1 MQKLL
6 QHKFSWLLLIAPFA
20 IVNFMAS
27 IVHTKIDLTKEKR
40 YTISKATKDIL
51 QHIDDKLEIT
61 VFLEGNLPAGFQKL
75 ANTTNDFLQLLKE
88 KNNAK
93 ITFQFI
99 SPDTE
104 VDGTNIKFEDTLVAM
119 GATPINLT
127 IQVKQGQESKVVF
140 PYALIKYKT
149 HTQLISLY
157 SGNSRMISQD
167 EINNAEA
174 MMEYKFLKAFDAFV
188 FPEKPLVAYSFAN
201 GEPTDIRT
209 YDLLQT
215 LQKDYSLYTFDIA
228 QRPAIPDTFK
238 VLMIVKPSLQFSED
252 EKLKIDQY
260 LMRGGKIL
268 CFIDNLNAEQDS
280 LNFKPELV
288 AYDRNLNLTDL
299 LFKYGVRINTD
310 LVMDLQ
316 CNFMPFAVGG
326 AKENPQYEFLHWNY
340 YPLFESKNNH
350 TINKN
355 LGLVSGRFV
364 NSIDTVKAEGI
375 TKTILLSSSDNSRK
389 LGTPALISLNENRN
403 TPQDILFQQ
412 KNIPVAVLL
421 EGSFTSLYKNR
432 LAQHIKDSVEKIGYP
447 FLEKSFSES
456 KIIVVADGDIVLND
470 ASQKLGP
477 LPMGLNMYTVGTQYE
492 YQFANRE
499 FLLNSL
505 EYLTNKQSIIQSRN
519 KEQILRLLNTS
530 KVEEEKV
537 KWQMIN
543 IGLPLLFVI
552 IYGWVYNLIRKKKFT
567 T

>member
-1 MQKLL
+1 MNNIIK
-6 QHKFSWLLLIAPFA
+6 HKFGWFALIVAFFA
-20 IVNFMAS
+20 INMLAS
-27 IVHTKIDLTKEKR
+27 FIHTKIDLTKEKR

-51 QHIDDKLEIT
+51 KHIDERVEIKI
-61 VFLEGNLPAGFQKL
+61 FLEGNLPSGFQKL

-88 KNNAK
+88 KSSSK
-93 ITFQFI
+93 ITFNFI
-99 SPDTE
+99 SPDAE
-104 VDGTNIKFEDTLVAM
+104 IDGTNKKYQDTLTAM

-127 IQVKQGQESKVVF
+127 VQVKQGQESKVIF
-140 PYALIKYKT
+140 PYALINYKD
-149 HTQLISLY
+149 HQQLISLY
-157 SGNSRMISQD
+157 SGSSRMISQE

-174 MMEYKFLKAFDAFV
+174 MMEYKFLKALDAFV
-188 FPEKPLVAYSFAN
+188 FPEKPLIAYSFGN

-215 LQKDYSLYTFDIA
+215 LQKDYNLFTLDIA

-252 EKLKIDQY
+252 EKLKMDQY

-288 AYDRNLNLTDL
+288 AYDRDLNLTDL
-299 LFKYGVRINTD
+299 LFKYGARINTD

-326 AKENPQYEFLHWNY
+326 SKENPQYEFLHWNY
-340 YPLFESKNNH
+340 YPLFESQNNH

-355 LGLVSGRFV
+355 LGLISGRFV
-364 NSIDTVKAEGI
+364 NSIDTVKADGI
-375 TKTILLSSSDNSRK
+375 NKSILLSSSVNSRK

-421 EGSFTSLYKNR
+421 EGNFTSLYKNR
-432 LAQHIKDSVEKIGYP
+432 IAQKIKDSLEKIGYP
-447 FLEKSFSES
+447 FLDKSIYNG
-456 KIIVVADGDIVLND
+456 KLIIVADGDIVLND
-470 ASQKLGP
+470 ASQKYGP

-505 EYLTNKQSIIQSRN
+505 EYLTNKQSIIQARN
-519 KEQILRLLNTS
+519 KEQILRLLNTA
-530 KVEEEKV
+530 KVEEDKFY
-537 KWQMIN
+537 WQVVN
-543 IGLPLLFVI
+543 ILIPILLII
-552 IYGWVYNLIRKKKFT
+552 IYGFLYNIIRKKKFSI
-567 T
+567 